1 MVMYTFLKRDQ
12 QNFLAKEPEKTFCS
26 PSKKTDEKEKE
37 NKKKKTILQNV

>member
-26 PSKKTDEKEKE
+26 PSKRTDEKE